1 MFIKYIQQPYEY
13 HHFRDEKGT
22 EKPSNLPKITH
33 LASWTQ
39 RRMWD
44 WSLSCQQWK
53 PDMGGQLPQ
62 KPGLFFQHRHLN
74 LHTLSTKTSINA
86 QSGSK

>member
-1 MFIKYIQQPYEY
+1 MFVKYIQQPYEY